1 MTTVEVAKAL
11 GVKPDTVRQLAH
23 RGHIARATRGRYWA
37 LSVMRHAYER
47 GRLAL
52 SPSEP

>member
-1 MTTVEVAKAL
+1 MTTAEVAKAL

-23 RGHIARATRGRYWA
+23 RGHIARATRGRYWT
-37 LSVMRHAYER
+37 LSVMRHADHR

-52 SPSEP
+52 SASKP